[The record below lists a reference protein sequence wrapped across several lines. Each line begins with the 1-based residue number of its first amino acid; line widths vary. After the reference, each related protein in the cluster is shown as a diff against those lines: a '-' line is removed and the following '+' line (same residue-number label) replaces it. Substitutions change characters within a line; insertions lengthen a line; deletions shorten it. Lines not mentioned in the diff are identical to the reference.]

1 MRRRQF
7 ITLLGYAILLW
18 PLEGWAQQPSKIPR
32 VGVIVQGDAHYAG
45 LSGLRQGLREL
56 GIEEGRDLSLTVRD
70 TQGDLKAAGAAAAE
84 LERDGITVIVTFGM
98 SPTLAAK
105 QATSTVAMVY
115 VGGTDPVAGGLA
127 NSVARPG
134 GRVTGVHH
142 LQAELTSKRLEL
154 FRDLV
159 PSLRRVGIFY
169 NPNNPIAQLAMGLAR
184 DAARLFGLELVE
196 RQVTSHEAIRQEAE
210 GLGRLG
216 VDGYYFISDSTV
228 IGQQQV
234 ITDAANRF
242 RLPTMA
248 LELDI
253 VRRGALAG
261 YGLNYGELGR
271 LAAKFVQ
278 RILAGEQPGDLP
290 IEDISV
296 PAFAINLKTARAIGV
311 EVSPDLLARA
321 EEVIE

>member
-7 ITLLGYAILLW
+7 ITLLGYATLLW
-18 PLEGWAQQPSKIPR
+18 PLGAWAQQPSKIPR

-45 LSGLRQGLREL
+45 LSGLRKGLREL
-56 GIEEGRDLSLTVRD
+56 GMEEGRQLSLTVRD
-70 TQGDLKAAGAAAAE
+70 TKGDLMAAGVAAAE
-84 LERDGITVIVTFGM
+84 LERDGIAVIVSFGM
-98 SPTLAAK
+98 SPTLAIK
-105 QATSTVAMVY
+105 QATSSVSMVY

-127 NSVARPG
+127 NSVAKPG

-142 LQAELTSKRLEL
+142 LIAELTAKRLEL
-154 FRDLV
+154 FRELV
-159 PSLRRVGIFY
+159 PHLRRVAIFY

-196 RQVTSHEAIRQEAE
+196 RQVTSHEAIRHEAE
-210 GLGRLG
+210 GLGKLG

-228 IGQQQV
+228 IGQDQI

-248 LELDI
+248 LELDV

-261 YGLNYGELGR
+261 YGLNYGELGHH
-271 LAAKFVQ
+271 AARFIS
-278 RILAGEQPGDLP
+278 RILAGEPPGILP
-290 IEDISV
+290 IEDITT
-296 PAFAINLKTARAIGV
+296 PALGINLKTAEALGISLPPSIIALV
-311 EVSPDLLARA
+311 TEL
-321 EEVIE
+321 IE

>member
-7 ITLLGYAILLW
+7 ITLLGYATLLW
-18 PLEGWAQQPSKIPR
+18 PLGAWAQQPSKIPR
-32 VGVIVQGDAHYAG
+32 VGVIVQGDAHYTG
-45 LSGLRQGLREL
+45 LSGLRKGLREL
-56 GIEEGRDLSLTVRD
+56 GIEEGRHLSLTVRD
-70 TQGDLKAAGAAAAE
+70 TKGDLKAAGVAAAE
-84 LERDGITVIVTFGM
+84 LERDGITLIVTFGM

-105 QATSTVAMVY
+105 QATSTVPMVY

-159 PSLRRVGIFY
+159 PSLRRVAIFY

-228 IGQQQV
+228 IGQQQI

-271 LAAKFVQ
+271 LAAKFVH
-278 RILAGEQPGDLP
+278 RIVAGEQPGDLP
-290 IEDISV
+290 IEDITV
-296 PAFAINLKTARAIGV
+296 PALAINLKTARSIGV
-311 EVSPDLLARA
+311 AVSPDILARA
-321 EEVIE
+321 DEVIE

>member
-1 MRRRQF
+1 
-7 ITLLGYAILLW
+7 
-18 PLEGWAQQPSKIPR
+18 
-32 VGVIVQGDAHYAG
+32 VQGDAHYAG
-45 LSGLRQGLREL
+45 LSGLRQGLGEL
-56 GIEEGRDLSLTVRD
+56 GIEEGRQLSLTVRD
-70 TQGDLKAAGAAAAE
+70 TKGDLKAAGAAAAE

-228 IGQQQV
+228 IGQQQI

-278 RILAGEQPGDLP
+278 RIIAGEQPGDLP
-290 IEDISV
+290 IEDITV
-296 PAFAINLKTARAIGV
+296 PALAINLKTARAIGV
-311 EVSPDLLARA
+311 AVSPDILARA
-321 EEVIE
+321 DEVIE